1 MKIVTGL
8 LTLLSLFTAGAN
20 AQTKK
25 NTAHQ
30 CTPGDACCSQDK
42 PKATPVNTKTT
53 LPMTAAVKTKQ
64 VACKL
69 TTPELRKRK
78 EEVIAVLKNKVLE
91 KVELL
96 DGYRYAFEGSD
107 AMMDTLV
114 EFIKTERQCCN
125 FFTFNL
131 TISDD
136 ESSLWLSLT
145 GPADAKEFIV
155 AELDL

>member
-1 MKIVTGL
+1 MKLTTGL
-8 LTLLSLFTAGAN
+8 FSLYSFLTIGAN
-20 AQTKK
+20 AQISKPAVQK
-25 NTAHQ
+25 
-30 CTPGDACCSQDK
+30 CSSEDACCSSDK
-42 PKATPVNTKTT
+42 TKQSTPNTKTAFA
-53 LPMTAAVKTKQ
+53 MTAAVKTKQ

-78 EEVIAVLKNKVLE
+78 EEVIAVLKSKVLE
-91 KVELL
+91 KVELK
-96 DGYRYAFEGSD
+96 DGYRYTFEGSD
-107 AMMDTLV
+107 AMMDSLV

-131 TISDD
+131 TVSDD

-145 GPADAKEFIV
+145 GPDGAKEFIK